1 MNELQASAASIASKL
16 KQRGHTLGTVES
28 SAGGL
33 IAASLLAVPG
43 ASAYFIGGAIVYTAQ
58 SRHALLDLPLTLPDG
73 MRSATEDYAAFL
85 AEGLQRKLN
94 TTWVL
99 AETGASGPSGNR
111 YGDAPGHAC
120 LAVRGPH
127 GATLTVETGDTDRG
141 RNMQVFAAEA
151 LRLLDQLLDKP
162 GPLLG

>member
-1 MNELQASAASIASKL
+1 MNEVQSELQSRAQAIAVKL

-43 ASAYFIGGAIVYTAQ
+43 ASAYFIGGAVVYTAQ

-73 MRSATEDYAAFL
+73 MRSATEAYASLL
-85 AEGLQRKLN
+85 AEALQRKLQ

-120 LAVRGPH
+120 FAVRGPQ
-127 GATLTVETGDTDRG
+127 GATLTVETGSPDRAT
-141 RNMQVFAAEA
+141 NMQSFATAA
-151 LRLLDQLLDKP
+151 LDLLDQLLDREA
-162 GPLLG
+162 

>member
-1 MNELQASAASIASKL
+1 MNELQSRALSIADKL

-33 IAASLLAVPG
+33 IAASLLSVPG
-43 ASAYFIGGAIVYTAQ
+43 SSAYFIGGAVVYTAQ
-58 SRHALLDLPLTLPDG
+58 ARHALLDLPLTLPTG

-85 AEGLQRKLN
+85 AEGLHRKLQ

-111 YGDAPGHAC
+111 YGDAAGHAC
-120 LAVRGPH
+120 LAVRGPQ
-127 GATLTVETGDTDRG
+127 GAAITVETGDTDRG
-141 RNMQVFAAEA
+141 RNMQVFAAAA
-151 LRLLDQLLDKP
+151 LDLLDKM
-162 GPLLG
+162 LDRAS

>member
-1 MNELQASAASIASKL
+1 MNELQTRALAIAGKL

-43 ASAYFIGGAIVYTAQ
+43 ASAYFIGGAVVYTAQ

-73 MRSATEDYAAFL
+73 MRSATEDYAVFL
-85 AEGLQRKLN
+85 AEGLHRKLR

-99 AETGASGPSGNR
+99 AETGASGPTGNR
-111 YGDAPGHAC
+111 YGDAAGHAC

-127 GATLTVETGDTDRG
+127 GASIIVETGDADRG
-141 RNMQVFAAEA
+141 RNMEVFAAAA
-151 LRLLDQLLDKP
+151 LKLLDSMLDQAA
-162 GPLLG
+162 

>member
-1 MNELQASAASIASKL
+1 MNELQARALAIAGKL

-33 IAASLLAVPG
+33 IAASLLSVPG
-43 ASAYFIGGAIVYTAQ
+43 ASAYFIGGVVVYTAQ

-73 MRSATEDYAAFL
+73 MRSATEGYAAFL
-85 AEGLQRKLN
+85 AEGLQRKLQ

-111 YGDAPGHAC
+111 YGDSAGHAC
-120 LAVRGPH
+120 LAVRGPQ
-127 GATLTVETGDTDRG
+127 GAILTVETGDADRE
-141 RNMQVFAAEA
+141 RNMQAFAAAA
-151 LRLLDQLLDKP
+151 LDLLDKC
-162 GPLLG
+162 LA

>member
-1 MNELQASAASIASKL
+1 MNELQLRAQSIAEKL

-33 IAASLLAVPG
+33 IAASLLSVPG
-43 ASAYFIGGAIVYTAQ
+43 ASAYFIGGVVVYTAQ
-58 SRHALLDLPLTLPDG
+58 ARHALLDLPLTLPHG

-85 AEGLQRKLN
+85 AEGLLRKLQ

-111 YGDAPGHAC
+111 YGDAAGHAC
-120 LAVRGPH
+120 LAVRGPQ
-127 GATLTVETGDTDRG
+127 GAAMTVETGDANRG
-141 RNMQVFAAEA
+141 RNMQVFAAAA
-151 LRLLDQLLDKP
+151 LDLLDKM
-162 GPLLG
+162 LDRAS

>member
-1 MNELQASAASIASKL
+1 MNELQARAQAIAGKL

-43 ASAYFIGGAIVYTAQ
+43 ASAYFIGGAVVYTAQ
-58 SRHALLDLPLTLPDG
+58 SRHALLDLPLTLPGG
-73 MRSATEDYAAFL
+73 MRSATEDYAALL
-85 AEGLQRKLN
+85 AEGLQRKLQ

-111 YGDAPGHAC
+111 YGDAAGHAC
-120 LAVRGPH
+120 LAVRGPQ
-127 GATLTVETGDTDRG
+127 GATITVETGDADRE
-141 RNMQVFAAEA
+141 RNMQAFAAAA
-151 LRLLDQLLDKP
+151 LDLLDQMLDRDA
-162 GPLLG
+162 

>member
-1 MNELQASAASIASKL
+1 MNELQATAHSIASKL
-16 KQRGHTLGTVES
+16 KQHGHTLATVES

-33 IAASLLAVPG
+33 ISSSLLAVPG
-43 ASAYFIGGAIVYTAQ
+43 ASAYFIGGAVVYTAQ

-73 MRSATEDYAAFL
+73 MRSATEGYAAFL

-111 YGDAPGHAC
+111 YGDAAGHAC
-120 LAVRGPH
+120 LAVRGPQ
-127 GATLTVETGDTDRG
+127 GATLTVETGDADRW
-141 RNMQVFAAEA
+141 RNMQVFAAAA
-151 LRLLDQLLDKP
+151 LKLLDRLLV
-162 GPLLG
+162 

>member
-1 MNELQASAASIASKL
+1 MKQLQSHAQAIAGKL

-33 IAASLLAVPG
+33 IAASLLSVPG
-43 ASAYFIGGAIVYTAQ
+43 ASAYFIGGAVVYTAQ
-58 SRHALLDLPLTLPDG
+58 SRNALLDLPLVLPDG
-73 MRSATEDYAAFL
+73 MRSATEDYAALL
-85 AEGLQRKLN
+85 ADALQRKLK

-111 YGDAPGHAC
+111 YGDAAGHAC

-127 GATLTVETGDTDRG
+127 GATITVETDDADRG
-141 RNMQVFAAEA
+141 RNMQAFAAAA
-151 LRLLDQLLDKP
+151 LDLLDQMLDREA
-162 GPLLG
+162 